1 MPKLKTNKGTAKRF
15 KVTKSGK
22 IKRNKAGASHIL
34 SKKTRKRKRN
44 LRKAGLVDKNDEKR
58 LKQLLPYS

>member
-15 KVTKSGK
+15 KVTKKGR
-22 IKRNKAGASHIL
+22 IKRHKAGSSHIL
-34 SKKTRKRKRN
+34 SKKTRKRKRS
-44 LRKAGLVDKNDEKR
+44 LRKSCLAAKTDEKR

>member
-15 KVTKSGK
+15 KVTKNGK
-22 IKRNKAGASHIL
+22 IKRNKAGSSHIL
-34 SKKTRKRKRN
+34 SKKTTKRKRK
-44 LRKAGLVDKNDEKR
+44 LRKAVLVDKKDKKR

>member
-15 KVTKSGK
+15 KVTKNGK
-22 IKRNKAGASHIL
+22 IKRNKAGSSHIL
-34 SKKTRKRKRN
+34 SKKTRKRKRS
-44 LRKAGLVDKNDEKR
+44 LRRGAMVDQKDEKQ

>member
-22 IKRNKAGASHIL
+22 IKRNKAGSSHIL
-34 SKKTRKRKRN
+34 SKKTTKRKRK
-44 LRKAGLVDKNDEKR
+44 LRQSVLVDKKDEKR